1 MNTYAEKLKESG
13 LKATVQRLA
22 MLKIIDHAGHISI
35 DSLYQSIRDLYP
47 TLSLATVYKNI
58 LMMVDKDVLVEV
70 PLSGSKSQYELKKED
85 HMHLI
90 CEVCGTVEDKEVD
103 EVLIPLEKKSDF
115 LLSHSQINL
124 YGTCHS
130 CQNVS

>member
-1 MNTYAEKLKESG
+1 
-13 LKATVQRLA
+13 
-22 MLKIIDHAGHISI
+22 
-35 DSLYQSIRDLYP
+35 
-47 TLSLATVYKNI
+47 
-58 LMMVDKDVLVEV
+58 
-70 PLSGSKSQYELKKED
+70 
-85 HMHLI
+85 MHLI

-124 YGTCHS
+124 YGTCHT